1 MPMFVYSAK
10 DSRRKLV
17 GGTLEAGSEV
27 EAVEKLGQMGYFP
40 ISLRQEGVSVSASAG
55 SGSAGSSG
63 SAASAA
69 AAASAVVVPAA
80 APAGRHTKVRRRDLT
95 IFLRQLADLL
105 DAGVTLLNALYV
117 IGEQI
122 EQPALRSVVAGI
134 ALQVREGKG
143 FSDTLAEYPKVFS
156 VLVVSM
162 VRSGE
167 VGGMLPAVLT
177 RLADFS
183 EAEEEL
189 TAKVRSAMAYPALIL
204 VVGISTV
211 AVLLTLVVPKL
222 VSLFEEVGQALPL
235 PTRILIG
242 MSQWLV
248 TWWWLVLGLI
258 VLGAGLLRRF
268 ARSPEGKFTLDRLKL
283 HVPVWGTLIQKVE
296 TARFSQSLGVLLHH
310 GVAILQA
317 VDVVAHTTGNEVL
330 KRALLQIGERLQGGI
345 SLSQG
350 MRESQAFP
358 LFVIQMVSVGEESGT
373 VDRSLLKVAEAY
385 EREADRTMKL
395 MTSLIEPIMIL
406 TMGLIVGFI
415 VVAMLLP
422 IFQIDIQAR

>member
-1 MPMFVYSAK
+1 MPRFVYSAK
-10 DSRRKLV
+10 DSQRQLV
-17 GGTLEAGSEV
+17 GGTLEAGSEG

-40 ISLRQEGVSVSASAG
+40 ISLRQEGVAT
-55 SGSAGSSG
+55 SGSSV
-63 SAASAA
+63 AA
-69 AAASAVVVPAA
+69 AAAPVAPAA
-80 APAGRHTKVRRRDLT
+80 TAVAPAGRDTKVRRRDLM

-105 DAGVTLLNALYV
+105 DAGVTLLNALHV
-117 IGEQI
+117 IGEQV
-122 EQPALRSVVAGI
+122 EQPALKAVVSGLASQI
-134 ALQVREGKG
+134 REGKG

-156 VLVVSM
+156 PLVVSM
-162 VRSGE
+162 TRSGE

-189 TAKVRSAMAYPALIL
+189 AAKVRSAMAYPALIL
-204 VVGISTV
+204 VVGIATV

-235 PTRILIG
+235 PTRVLIG
-242 MSQWLV
+242 VSHWLT
-248 TWWWLVLGLI
+248 TWWWLALGLI
-258 VLGAGLLRRF
+258 ALGAGVIRRII
-268 ARSPEGKFTLDRLKL
+268 RSPEGKFALDRLKL
-283 HVPVWGTLIQKVE
+283 HLPVWGTLIRKVE

-317 VDVVAHTTGNEVL
+317 VDVVARTTDNEVL
-330 KRALLQIGERLQGGI
+330 RRALLRIGERLQGGI

-358 LFVIQMVSVGEESGT
+358 PFVIQMVSVGEEGGT
-373 VDRSLLKVAEAY
+373 VDRSLLKVADAY

-395 MTSLIEPIMIL
+395 MTSLIEPVMIL